1 MSDGARPLL
10 TADPAANFRAHAEEI
25 HAAIDRVLTDGHY
38 ILGPEVEAFEREFA
52 DYHGGGH
59 TLGVAN
65 GTEALELALRAVGV
79 QRGDA
84 VATVA
89 NTASATVA
97 AIAEIG
103 ARPVFVEIDDTTMT
117 MSCAA
122 LGDAFEGAGGRI
134 KAVVPVHLY
143 GHPADL
149 PAICPLAISRGAAV
163 VEDCAQAH
171 GATVAGRRVGT
182 WGAAA
187 AFSFYPTKNLGAI
200 GDGGAVITRDKAL
213 AGRVRLLRQYG
224 WRQRYVSESAG
235 RNSRLDEMQ
244 AAILRVKLK
253 YLDAEN
259 ARRGEI
265 AARYLEQLAPL
276 AVGWDR
282 RIPPSTQEALPAGF
296 GRFDRF
302 DELTASRLTAGAPA
316 LQLVLPVVAPGVQA
330 VWHQFVVRTPRRD
343 ALLAYLAEFGIRC
356 GVLYPVPA
364 HRQPAYAQPDL
375 ALPVTERAC
384 AEVLCLPCHPGL
396 DTADVD
402 RVCAAILG
410 WSRA

>member
-10 TADPAANFRAHAEEI
+10 TADPAANFRAHAAEI
-25 HAAIDRVLTDGHY
+25 RAAIDRVLSDGHY

-65 GTEALELALRAVGV
+65 GTEAIELALRAVGV

-84 VATVA
+84 VVTVA
-89 NTASATVA
+89 NTVSATVA

-103 ARPVFVEIDDTTMT
+103 ARPIFVEIDEATMT
-117 MSCAA
+117 MSSAA
-122 LGDAFEGAGGRI
+122 LAGALEGAGGRI

-149 PAICPLAISRGAAV
+149 PAICPLAACHGAAV

-171 GATVAGRRVGT
+171 GAIVAGRRVGT

-200 GDGGAVITRDKAL
+200 GDGGAVFTRDKAL

-259 ARRGEI
+259 ARRGEF
-265 AARYLEQLAPL
+265 AARYLAQLGQLAAPV
-276 AVGWDR
+276 A
-282 RIPPSTQEALPAGF
+282 AGF
-296 GRFDRF
+296 GDPARPLR
-302 DELTASRLTAGAPA
+302 LPAVASGM
-316 LQLVLPVVAPGVQA
+316 QS

-343 ALLAYLAEFGIRC
+343 ALLAHLAELGIRC

-364 HRQPAYAQPDL
+364 HRQPAFAQPEVT
-375 ALPVTERAC
+375 LPATERAC
-384 AEVLCLPCHPGL
+384 AEVLCLPCHPEL
-396 DTADVD
+396 DRADVD